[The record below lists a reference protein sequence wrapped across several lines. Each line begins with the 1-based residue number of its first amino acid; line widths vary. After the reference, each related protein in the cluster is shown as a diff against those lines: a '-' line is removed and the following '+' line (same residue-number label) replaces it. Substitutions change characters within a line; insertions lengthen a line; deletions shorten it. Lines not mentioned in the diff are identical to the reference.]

1 VVTLRWL
8 GHAAWEIS
16 FEKEVLLVDPFLS
29 QNPLAPLKPEEV
41 KKCDAILVSHDH
53 FDHVGDSVELSKRF
67 NAPVV
72 AVFETASKAEQA
84 GAKAMGCNVGGT
96 VMVGSVKVTVVPA
109 VHSGASNPSGFVIG
123 GDGVRIYHAGD
134 TALSQEMQVIGS
146 FYKPHVALL
155 PIGGYYTMDP
165 EQAAEAVRLVRPRVV
180 IPMHYNT
187 WPPISQDPQRFV
199 ALVKKA
205 RKATKVVVLKP
216 GETYTYVLRKG

>member
-1 VVTLRWL
+1 
-8 GHAAWEIS
+8 
-16 FEKEVLLVDPFLS
+16 
-29 QNPLAPLKPEEV
+29 
-41 KKCDAILVSHDH
+41 
-53 FDHVGDSVELSKRF
+53 
-67 NAPVV
+67 
-72 AVFETASKAEQA
+72 
-84 GAKAMGCNVGGT
+84 
-96 VMVGSVKVTVVPA
+96 
-109 VHSGASNPSGFVIG
+109 
-123 GDGVRIYHAGD
+123 
-134 TALSQEMQVIGS
+134 MQVIGS

-165 EQAAEAVRLVRPRVV
+165 EQAAEAVRLVRPRVA